1 MTLCAQPPIHARR
14 ARGRLVADYL
24 SSDTESPLSS
34 PVRPTPTVP
43 LNQHATPTRSQ
54 KRHYEADTQTPL
66 KFTSSRPGAAPSK
79 QSNATH
85 TPSYVSESARPTP
98 VTQPEMDV
106 LIESEMRNAI
116 FHDPRFVERFL
127 PGDKD
132 RLDNILEHCRTSD
145 VYDTE
150 AAEWRLP
157 ENISSEPCLYQP
169 VLDIMNT
176 IKRAVHATADST
188 DSEAAVSSFKG
199 RWSRTIPS
207 DEAEMAGIKPDLVL
221 FEDQREHWESV
232 RMTIEIKQLPEHHK
246 AAIKQLARYARA
258 TFAHQIHR
266 RHLYG
271 LIVCGTEATFV
282 RFDRAGILY
291 SKRIDIRKNADAFT
305 CAFASLLM
313 LDRVDQGYDPA
324 FTTRANAEGRLKYY
338 IDLPEC
344 AFPST
349 SSESAPVAG
358 PSNGS
363 DSTKKEQST
372 RKLKVMEKLCHRKS
386 ICGRATIV
394 LRVQEVLSLG
404 PSDKEPQAA
413 KICSKGKN
421 KRKAQEMEDSEQL
434 GPAEYVLKMI
444 WRDPQ
449 REQEGPVLE
458 RMQGMFGL
466 AQYVW
471 HCDVLGRCHCS
482 SPVEGCSTCVDR
494 TVQVEGLMVC
504 NNLRDIGIYVP
515 VDDQDGTI
523 THVIGEYPIISSVL
537 FVC

>member
-1 MTLCAQPPIHARR
+1 M
-14 ARGRLVADYL
+14 
-24 SSDTESPLSS
+24 
-34 PVRPTPTVP
+34 
-43 LNQHATPTRSQ
+43 
-54 KRHYEADTQTPL
+54 
-66 KFTSSRPGAAPSK
+66 
-79 QSNATH
+79 
-85 TPSYVSESARPTP
+85 
-98 VTQPEMDV
+98 QPELDV

-127 PGDKD
+127 TGDKD
-132 RLDNILEHCRTSD
+132 RLENILEHCRTSD
-145 VYDTE
+145 AYNAET
-150 AAEWRLP
+150 AEWRLP
-157 ENISSEPCLYQP
+157 QNISSEPCLYQP
-169 VLDIMNT
+169 VLNILNA
-176 IKRAVHATADST
+176 IKRAVHATPDST
-188 DSEAAVSSFKG
+188 DSEAVATTFKG

-207 DEAEMAGIKPDLVL
+207 DEAEVRGIKPDLVL
-221 FEDQREHWESV
+221 FEGQHEHWESV
-232 RMTIEIKQLPEHHK
+232 RMTIEIKPLPEHHK

-305 CAFASLLM
+305 RAFASLLM

-338 IDLPEC
+338 IDLPKS
-344 AFPST
+344 AFSSA
-349 SSESAPVAG
+349 SSESEPVAG
-358 PSNGS
+358 PSSGVKLASNQGP
-363 DSTKKEQST
+363 TQ
-372 RKLKVMEKLCHRKS
+372 KLKVVEKLCHRKS

-394 LRVQEVLSLG
+394 LRVQEVLSLDL
-404 PSDKEPQAA
+404 SDDKPQEA
-413 KICSKGKN
+413 KRSKKGKN
-421 KRKAQEMEDSEQL
+421 KRKAEEIEDSEQL

-471 HCDVLGRCHCS
+471 HCDVLGRCHCL

-494 TVQVEGLMVC
+494 TVQIEGLMVC

-515 VDDQDGTI
+515 VDDQEGAI
-523 THVIGEYPIISSVL
+523 TEKLG
-537 FVC
+537 

>member
-1 MTLCAQPPIHARR
+1 
-14 ARGRLVADYL
+14 
-24 SSDTESPLSS
+24 
-34 PVRPTPTVP
+34 
-43 LNQHATPTRSQ
+43 
-54 KRHYEADTQTPL
+54 
-66 KFTSSRPGAAPSK
+66 
-79 QSNATH
+79 
-85 TPSYVSESARPTP
+85 
-98 VTQPEMDV
+98 V

-127 PGDKD
+127 PEDKD
-132 RLDNILEHCRTSD
+132 RLDNILEHCHTSD
-145 VYDTE
+145 AYDME

-157 ENISSEPCLYQP
+157 QNISSEPCLYQP
-169 VLDIMNT
+169 VLDILNA
-176 IKRAVHATADST
+176 IKRAVHATGESN
-188 DSEAAVSSFKG
+188 DSEAAVTSFKG

-221 FEDQREHWESV
+221 FEGQNEHWESV

-291 SKRIDIRKNADAFT
+291 SKRIDIRKNTDAFT
-305 CAFASLLM
+305 RAFASLLM
-313 LDRVDQGYDPA
+313 LDRLDQGYDPA

-338 IDLPEC
+338 IDLPES

-349 SSESAPVAG
+349 SSESVPVAG
-358 PSNGS
+358 PSSGANMAINQGP
-363 DSTKKEQST
+363 T
-372 RKLKVMEKLCHRKS
+372 RKLKVVEKLCHRKS

-394 LRVQEVLSLG
+394 LRVQEVRNLDLSG
-404 PSDKEPQAA
+404 DEPQEA
-413 KICSKGKN
+413 KRSSKLKK
-421 KRKAQEMEDSEQL
+421 KRKADEMEDGDQL
-434 GPAEYVLKMI
+434 GLVEYVLKMI

-471 HCDVLGRCHCS
+471 HCDVLGRCRCS
-482 SPVEGCSTCVDR
+482 SPVGGCSTCVDR

-523 THVIGEYPIISSVL
+523 TDKLGEYLASCFVAL
-537 FVC
+537 FC